1 MKRPMFFYMACCG
14 LLLSATYLLQPG
26 QGQTRGNQQSS
37 YGILPPQAYLTDR
50 DSSLERELNRLKDA
64 RAGMGINHPRLASV
78 EKRIAELEAEIAT
91 FRMIPNPFKKFEEQG
106 VSPQDIVERLSEEE
120 LRILVVRLAVDVK
133 DLRNRVAALER
144 FNPSR

>member
-1 MKRPMFFYMACCG
+1 MKKTHFSCIVCWT
-14 LLLSATYLLQPG
+14 LLLWATYLLQPG
-26 QGQTRGNQQSS
+26 QGQTQGKQSS

-50 DSSLERELNRLKDA
+50 DSSLERELKRLKDA
-64 RAGMGINHPRLASV
+64 RAGMGVNHPRLASV

-91 FRMIPNPFKKFEEQG
+91 FRKIPNPFKKFEEQG